1 MVFTK
6 QPDIETKDGPFIRQG
21 KNATEIGF
29 TGGCREEDLP
39 TVKSHRKGNDISVP
53 LSPGAGHVHGG
64 VEGKGGAQGP
74 DGFRKSPPETICPR
88 PGLREVDVGDHI
100 MVGGTEGDEVGV

>member
-39 TVKSHRKGNDISVP
+39 AVKSDRKGNDISVP

-64 VEGKGGAQGP
+64 VEGKGGAQRP
-74 DGFRKSPPETICPR
+74 DGFRMIASGNGCPR
-88 PGLREVDVGDHI
+88 PGLREVDFGHHI
-100 MVGGTEGDEVGV
+100 VVGGTEGDEVGV